1 MAFGGYNVQRPSSVV
16 DTTDVT
22 DGPSNRQSVRDVD
35 HLRLVK
41 FNLIVQNLESF
52 ERSNS
57 FDWRN

>member
-1 MAFGGYNVQRPSSVV
+1 MAFGGYNVQRPSSAV